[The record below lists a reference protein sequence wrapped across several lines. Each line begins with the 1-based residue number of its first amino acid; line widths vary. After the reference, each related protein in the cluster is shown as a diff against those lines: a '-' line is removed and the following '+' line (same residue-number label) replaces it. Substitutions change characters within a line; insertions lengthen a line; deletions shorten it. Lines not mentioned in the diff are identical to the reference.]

1 MNPDRG
7 RPSKAFPQCKRP
19 QHPLQSPV
27 RVLLYY
33 SGIKPPTVTI
43 SLRKHQERILD
54 RMLTYNKGQ
63 IIVPT
68 GGGKTLTMILDTQ
81 RRHDVIN
88 NGTTTVVVAPRI
100 LLAEQLCSEF
110 MEVLDPNNSDPYLH
124 VMHVHSGET
133 HYTSTSNAYQIHLY
147 ANCARACG
155 EIVIIFTSY
164 NSLHRI
170 QEADIEVNA
179 IYFDEA
185 HNSVKKNFF
194 PATEFFAENADRCYF
209 YTATPKHSLTPNK
222 PGMNWSV
229 YGQVLENVPAPELV
243 QQGYILP
250 PKVVVKKLDVIK
262 GRKVMYAED
271 GDNLIETIDDNE
283 VDKILICARSTK
295 QIMGLISQSNFVA
308 DLVERDYH
316 WMMITS
322 KTGAIID
329 GKKVDREKFFETLN
343 KWGKESDRK
352 FVVIHHSI
360 LSEGINVNGL
370 EAVIFMRNM
379 DYIGI
384 SQSIGRV
391 IRLGAESKTFG
402 LVCIPTYDSVG
413 ISTAKKVQAVVDVV
427 FNQGQPAISEIRR

>member
-1 MNPDRG
+1 
-7 RPSKAFPQCKRP
+7 
-19 QHPLQSPV
+19 
-27 RVLLYY
+27 
-33 SGIKPPTVTI
+33 
-43 SLRKHQERILD
+43 
-54 RMLTYNKGQ
+54 MLGYNKGQ
-63 IIVPT
+63 VIVPT
-68 GGGKTLTMILDTQ
+68 GGGKTLTMIVDTQ

-110 MEVLDPNNSDPYLH
+110 LEIVDTAHTH

-133 HYTSTSNAYQIHLY
+133 HHFSTTKSEKIALFN
-147 ANCARACG
+147 NVARTAG
-155 EIVIIFTSY
+155 ENVIIFTTY
-164 NSLHRI
+164 HSLHRVVD
-170 QEADIEVNA
+170 ADIEVNT

-185 HNSVKKNFF
+185 HNSVQRHFF

-209 YTATPKHSLTPNK
+209 YTATPKHSLTPKK

-229 YGQVLENVPAPELV
+229 YGQVLVNVPAPELV
-243 QQGYILP
+243 DGGYILP
-250 PKVVVKKLDVIK
+250 PKVVVKQLPMIK

-271 GDNLIETIDDNE
+271 ADNLIETLDNCKS
-283 VDKILICARSTK
+283 VDVVNGLVDGSNNLSKVLICARTTK
-295 QIMGLISQSNFVA
+295 QIVNLISQSDFCVQLA
-308 DLVERDYH
+308 QRGYS
-316 WMMITS
+316 WMTITS

-329 GKKVDREKFFETLN
+329 GKKVDREKFFDTLN
-343 KWGKESDRK
+343 TWGKDPSKK
-352 FVVIHHSI
+352 FVCIHHSI

-413 ISTAKKVQAVVDVV
+413 ISTARKVQAVVDVV

>member
-1 MNPDRG
+1 MITL
-7 RPSKAFPQCKRP
+7 RP
-19 QHPLQSPV
+19 
-27 RVLLYY
+27 
-33 SGIKPPTVTI
+33 
-43 SLRKHQERILD
+43 HQQRIVN
-54 RMLTYNKGQ
+54 RMENYPKGQ

-68 GGGKTLTMILDTQ
+68 GGGKTMCMIVDTQ
-81 RRHDVIN
+81 RRLDSID

-110 MEVLDPNNSDPYLH
+110 MEVLDPDNSDPYLH
-124 VMHVHSGET
+124 VIHVHSGET
-133 HYTSTSNAYQIHLY
+133 HHTSTTKAEKIHLY
-147 ANCARACG
+147 ANCARTMG
-155 EIVIIFTSY
+155 ENVIIFTTY

-170 QEADIEVNA
+170 MEADIEVNT

-185 HNSVKKNFF
+185 HNSVKRNFF
-194 PATEFFAENADRCYF
+194 PATEHFSDVSERRFFF
-209 YTATPKHSLTPNK
+209 TATPKHSLTVSK
-222 PGMNWSV
+222 PGMNRPEV

-243 QQGYILP
+243 EQGYILP
-250 PKVVVKKLDVIK
+250 PKVVVKQLPLVK

-271 GDNLIETIDDNE
+271 SDNLLETIDDNNI
-283 VDKILICARSTK
+283 DKTLICARTTK
-295 QIMGLISQSNFVA
+295 QIMGLISQSDFCMQ
-308 DLVERDYH
+308 LSERGYS
-316 WMMITS
+316 WMTITS

-329 GKKVDREKFFETLN
+329 GQKVNREQFFETLN
-343 KWGKESDRK
+343 TWGKDPEKK

-360 LSEGINVNGL
+360 LSEGINVSGL

-391 IRLGAESKTFG
+391 IRLGGSEKTFG

-413 ISTAKKVQAVVDVV
+413 VSTARKVQAVVDVV

>member
-1 MNPDRG
+1 MITL
-7 RPSKAFPQCKRP
+7 RP
-19 QHPLQSPV
+19 
-27 RVLLYY
+27 
-33 SGIKPPTVTI
+33 
-43 SLRKHQERILD
+43 HQQRIVN
-54 RMLTYNKGQ
+54 RMENYTKGQ

-68 GGGKTLTMILDTQ
+68 GGGKTMCMIVDTQ
-81 RRHDVIN
+81 RRLNSID

-133 HYTSTSNAYQIHLY
+133 HHVSTTKAEKIHLY
-147 ANCARACG
+147 ANCARTMG
-155 EIVIIFTSY
+155 ENVIIFTTY

-170 QEADIEVNA
+170 MEADIEVNT

-185 HNSVKKNFF
+185 HNSVKRNFF
-194 PATEFFAENADRCYF
+194 PATEHFSGVSERRYFF
-209 YTATPKHSLTPNK
+209 TATPKHSLTVSK
-222 PGMNWSV
+222 PGMNRPEV
-229 YGQVLENVPAPELV
+229 YGQVLVNVPAPELV
-243 QQGYILP
+243 EGGYILP
-250 PKVVVKKLDVIK
+250 PKVVVKQLPLVK

-271 GDNLIETIDDNE
+271 SDNLLETIDDNNI
-283 VDKILICARSTK
+283 DKTLICARTTK
-295 QIMGLISQSNFVA
+295 QIMGLISQSDFCMQLS
-308 DLVERDYH
+308 DRGYS
-316 WMMITS
+316 WMTITS

-329 GKKVDREKFFETLN
+329 GQKVNREQFFDTLN
-343 KWGKESDRK
+343 AWGKDPEKK

-360 LSEGINVNGL
+360 LSEGINISGL

-391 IRLGAESKTFG
+391 IRLGGSEKTFG

-413 ISTAKKVQAVVDVV
+413 VSTARKVQAVVDVV